1 MINFRYHVVSLAAVF
16 LALAVGVALG
26 VAFVDSDDNGAGGGG
41 DSRADTAEQ
50 AFETAFA
57 DASAGI
63 VGQGLA
69 DRRVVV
75 VTTPGA
81 RTSEVEDLTA
91 RISDAGGSVV
101 GEVALTTKLLDSAN
115 RQFAESIAQQ
125 SAGDVPGVQSGEDS
139 YTRIGAALARALM
152 GDPELDEQASTI
164 RSAFEQGGLIDL
176 PSAPTERADLA
187 LVVIGPSSAD
197 SARGEILA
205 AVTSQLATSGAG
217 GAVVGPST
225 TSVDGGVLDQVR
237 SSDGAGSFSTVDVTD
252 LAAGRLISVLALVKS
267 SGGQNGSWG
276 TTRSADGQLP
286 Q

>member
-1 MINFRYHVVSLAAVF
+1 MINFRYHVVSLGAVF
-16 LALAVGVALG
+16 LALALGVALG
-26 VAFVDSDDNGAGGGG
+26 VAFVDSDSGGGAGGE
-41 DSRADTAEQ
+41 SRADAAEQ

-57 DASAGI
+57 DASSGL
-63 VGQGLA
+63 VGSGLA
-69 DRRVVV
+69 DRRIVV

-81 RTSEVEDLTA
+81 KTSEVDDLTA
-91 RISDAGGSVV
+91 RIGDAGGTVV

-115 RQFAESIAQQ
+115 RQFAEQIAEQ
-125 SAGDVPGVQSGEDS
+125 SAADVPGVQTADDS

-152 GDPELDEQASTI
+152 GDGELDEQASTI
-164 RSAFEQGGLIDL
+164 RSAFEQGGLLDL
-176 PSAPTERADLA
+176 PTAPTQSADLA

-205 AVTSQLATSGAG
+205 DVTSQLATSAAG
-217 GAVVGPST
+217 GALVGPST

-237 SSDGAGSFSTVDVTD
+237 STDGSGSFSTVDVTD
-252 LAAGRLISVLALVKS
+252 LAAGRLVAVLALVRS
-267 SGGQNGSWG
+267 ASGENGSWG

>member
-1 MINFRYHVVSLAAVF
+1 MINFRYHVVSLGAVF

-26 VAFVDSDDNGAGGGG
+26 VAFVDSDEGGGSG
-41 DSRADTAEQ
+41 GESRADVAEQ

-57 DASAGI
+57 DASSGL
-63 VGQGLA
+63 VGTGLA

-81 RTSEVEDLTA
+81 KTSEVDDLAA
-91 RISDAGGSVV
+91 RIGDAGGTVV
-101 GEVALTTKLLDSAN
+101 GEVGLTTKLLDSAN
-115 RQFAESIAQQ
+115 RQFAEQIAEQ
-125 SAGDVPGVQSGEDS
+125 SAADVPGVQAADDS

-152 GDPELDEQASTI
+152 GDGELDEQASTI
-164 RSAFEQGGLIDL
+164 RSAFEQGGLVDL
-176 PSAPTERADLA
+176 PTAPTQSADLA
-187 LVVIGPSSAD
+187 LVVIGPTSAD

-217 GAVVGPST
+217 GALVGPST

-237 SSDGAGSFSTVDVTD
+237 SSDGSGSFSTVDVTD
-252 LAAGRLISVLALVKS
+252 LAAGRLVSVLALVRS
-267 SGGQNGSWG
+267 ASGENGSWG

>member
-1 MINFRYHVVSLAAVF
+1 MINFRYHVVSLGAVF

-26 VAFVDSDDNGAGGGG
+26 AAFVDSDNGGGAGGE
-41 DSRADTAEQ
+41 SRADAAEQ

-57 DASAGI
+57 DASSGL
-63 VGQGLA
+63 VGTGLT
-69 DRRVVV
+69 DRRIVV

-81 RTSEVEDLTA
+81 KTSEVDDLTA
-91 RISDAGGSVV
+91 RIGDAGGSVV

-115 RQFAESIAQQ
+115 RQFAEQIAEQ
-125 SAGDVPGVQSGEDS
+125 SAAEVPGVQAADDS

-152 GDPELDEQASTI
+152 GDGELDEQASTI
-164 RSAFEQGGLIDL
+164 RSAFAQGGLIDL
-176 PSAPTERADLA
+176 PTAPTQSADLV
-187 LVVIGPSSAD
+187 LVVIGTTSAD

-205 AVTSQLATSGAG
+205 DVTSQLATSGAG
-217 GAVVGPST
+217 GALVGPSP

-237 SSDGAGSFSTVDVTD
+237 SSDGSGSFSTVDVTD
-252 LAAGRLISVLALVKS
+252 LAAGRLVSVLALVRS
-267 SGGQNGSWG
+267 ASGQNGAWG

>member
-1 MINFRYHVVSLAAVF
+1 MINFRYHVVSLGAVF
-16 LALAVGVALG
+16 LALALGVALG
-26 VAFVDSDDNGAGGGG
+26 VAFVDSDNGGGAGGE
-41 DSRADTAEQ
+41 SRADAAEQ

-57 DASAGI
+57 DASSGL
-63 VGQGLA
+63 VGSGLA
-69 DRRVVV
+69 DRRIVV

-81 RTSEVEDLTA
+81 KTSEVDDLTA
-91 RISDAGGSVV
+91 RIGDAGGTVV

-115 RQFAESIAQQ
+115 RQFAEQIAEQ
-125 SAGDVPGVQSGEDS
+125 SAADVPGVQAADDS

-152 GDPELDEQASTI
+152 GDGELDEQASTI
-164 RSAFEQGGLIDL
+164 RSAFEQGGLLDL
-176 PSAPTERADLA
+176 PTAPTQTADLA

-205 AVTSQLATSGAG
+205 DVTAQLATSGAG
-217 GAVVGPST
+217 GALVGPST

-237 SSDGAGSFSTVDVTD
+237 SNDGSGSFSTVDVTD
-252 LAAGRLISVLALVKS
+252 LAAGRLVSVLALVRS
-267 SGGQNGSWG
+267 ASGENGSWG

>member
-1 MINFRYHVVSLAAVF
+1 MINFRYHVVSLGAVF

-26 VAFVDSDDNGAGGGG
+26 VAFVDSDEGGGSG
-41 DSRADTAEQ
+41 GESRADVAEQ

-57 DASAGI
+57 DASSGL
-63 VGQGLA
+63 VGTGLA

-81 RTSEVEDLTA
+81 KTSEVDDLAA
-91 RISDAGGSVV
+91 RIGDAGGTVV
-101 GEVALTTKLLDSAN
+101 GEVGLTTKLLDSAN
-115 RQFAESIAQQ
+115 RQFAEQIAEQ
-125 SAGDVPGVQSGEDS
+125 SAADVPGVQAADDS

-152 GDPELDEQASTI
+152 GDGEIDEQASTI
-164 RSAFEQGGLIDL
+164 RSAFEQGGLLDL
-176 PSAPTERADLA
+176 PSAPTQSADLA

-205 AVTSQLATSGAG
+205 DVTSQLATSGAG
-217 GAVVGPST
+217 GALVGPST

-237 SSDGAGSFSTVDVTD
+237 SSDGSGSFSTVDVTD
-252 LAAGRLISVLALVKS
+252 LAAGRLVSVLALVRS
-267 SGGQNGSWG
+267 AAGENGSWG
-276 TTRSADGQLP
+276 TTRSSDGQLP

>member
-26 VAFVDSDDNGAGGGG
+26 VAFVDSDDAGAGGG
-41 DSRADTAEQ
+41 DSRADAAEQ
-50 AFETAFA
+50 AFENAFA
-57 DASAGI
+57 DASSGL
-63 VGQGLA
+63 VGQGLT

-81 RTSEVEDLTA
+81 RSSEVDDLTA
-91 RISDAGGSVV
+91 RISDAGGTVV
-101 GEVALTTKLLDSAN
+101 GEVTLTTKLLDSAN
-115 RQFAESIAQQ
+115 RQFAEQIAEQ
-125 SAGDVPGVQSGEDS
+125 SAADVPGVQSGDDS
-139 YTRIGAALARALM
+139 YSRIGAALARALT

-176 PSAPTERADLA
+176 PSAPTQRADLA
-187 LVVIGPSSAD
+187 LVVIGPTSAD

-205 AVTSQLATSGAG
+205 AVTSQLSTSGAG
-217 GAVVGPST
+217 AALVGPST

-252 LAAGRLISVLALVKS
+252 LAAGRLVSVLALVRS
-267 SGGQNGSWG
+267 AAGQNGSWG

>member
-1 MINFRYHVVSLAAVF
+1 MINFRYHVVSLGAVF

-26 VAFVDSDDNGAGGGG
+26 VAFVDSDNGGGSG
-41 DSRADTAEQ
+41 GESRADAAEQ

-57 DASAGI
+57 DASSGL
-63 VGQGLA
+63 VGTGLA
-69 DRRVVV
+69 ERRVVV

-81 RTSEVEDLTA
+81 KTSEVDDLTA
-91 RISDAGGSVV
+91 RIGDAGGTVV
-101 GEVALTTKLLDSAN
+101 GEVALTAKLLDSAN
-115 RQFAESIAQQ
+115 RQFAEQIAEQ
-125 SAGDVPGVQSGEDS
+125 SAADVPGVQAADDS

-152 GDPELDEQASTI
+152 GDGELDEQASTI
-164 RSAFEQGGLIDL
+164 RSAFEQGGLVDL
-176 PSAPTERADLA
+176 PTAPTQSADLA
-187 LVVIGPSSAD
+187 LVVIGPTSAD

-217 GAVVGPST
+217 GALVGPST

-237 SSDGAGSFSTVDVTD
+237 SSDGSGSFSTVDVTD
-252 LAAGRLISVLALVKS
+252 LAAGRLVSVLALVRS
-267 SGGQNGSWG
+267 ASGENGSWG

>member
-1 MINFRYHVVSLAAVF
+1 MINFRYHIVSLGAV
-16 LALAVGVALG
+16 LIALAVGITVG
-26 VAFVDSDDNGAGGGG
+26 VAFTNADESGPSGSE
-41 DSRADTAEQ
+41 SRADAAEQ

-57 DASAGI
+57 DASSGI
-63 VGQGLA
+63 VGTGLT

-81 RTSEVEDLTA
+81 KTAEVDDLTA
-91 RISDAGGSVV
+91 RIGAAGGTVV

-115 RQFAESIAQQ
+115 RQFAEQIAEQ
-125 SAGDVPGVQSGEDS
+125 SASDVPGVQAADDS

-152 GDPELDEQASTI
+152 GDGELDERATTI

-176 PSAPTERADLA
+176 PSAPSQSADLA
-187 LVVIGPSSAD
+187 LVVIGPTSAD

-205 AVTSQLATSGAG
+205 DLTAQLATSGAG
-217 GAVVGPST
+217 GALVGPST

-237 SSDGAGSFSTVDVTD
+237 SIDGSGSFATVDVTD
-252 LAAGRLISVLALVKS
+252 LAAGRLVSVLALVRS
-267 SGGQNGSWG
+267 ASGENGAWG

>member
-1 MINFRYHVVSLAAVF
+1 MINFRYHVVSLGAVF

-26 VAFVDSDDNGAGGGG
+26 AAFVDSDNGGGAGSE
-41 DSRADTAEQ
+41 SRADSAEQ

-57 DASAGI
+57 DASSGL
-63 VGQGLA
+63 VGTGLT
-69 DRRVVV
+69 DRRIVV

-81 RTSEVEDLTA
+81 KTSEVDDLTS
-91 RISDAGGSVV
+91 RIGDAGGTVV

-115 RQFAESIAQQ
+115 RQFAEQIAEQ
-125 SAGDVPGVQSGEDS
+125 SAADVPGVQAADDS

-152 GDPELDEQASTI
+152 GDGELDEQASTI
-164 RSAFEQGGLIDL
+164 RSAFAQGGLLDL
-176 PSAPTERADLA
+176 PTAPTRSADLV
-187 LVVIGPSSAD
+187 LVVIGTTSAD

-205 AVTSQLATSGAG
+205 DVTSQLATSGAG
-217 GAVVGPST
+217 GALVGPSP

-237 SSDGAGSFSTVDVTD
+237 SSDGSGSFSTVDVTD
-252 LAAGRLISVLALVKS
+252 LAAGRLVSVLALVRS
-267 SGGQNGSWG
+267 ASGENGAWG

>member
-1 MINFRYHVVSLAAVF
+1 MINFRYHVVSLGAVF

-26 VAFVDSDDNGAGGGG
+26 AAFVDSDNGGAAGG
-41 DSRADTAEQ
+41 DSRADSAEQ

-57 DASAGI
+57 DASSGL
-63 VGQGLA
+63 VGTGLT
-69 DRRVVV
+69 DRRIVV

-81 RTSEVEDLTA
+81 KTSEVDDLSA
-91 RISDAGGSVV
+91 RIGDAGGTVV

-115 RQFAESIAQQ
+115 RQFAEQIAEQ
-125 SAGDVPGVQSGEDS
+125 SAADVPGVQAADDS

-152 GDPELDEQASTI
+152 GDGELDEQASTI
-164 RSAFEQGGLIDL
+164 RSAFAQGGLLDL
-176 PSAPTERADLA
+176 PTAPTQSADLV
-187 LVVIGPSSAD
+187 LVVIGTTSAD

-205 AVTSQLATSGAG
+205 DVTSQLATSGAG
-217 GAVVGPST
+217 GALVGPSP

-237 SSDGAGSFSTVDVTD
+237 SSDGSGSFSTVDVTD
-252 LAAGRLISVLALVKS
+252 LAAGRLVSVLALVRS
-267 SGGQNGSWG
+267 ASGQNGAWG

>member
-1 MINFRYHVVSLAAVF
+1 MINFRYHVVSLGAVF
-16 LALAVGVALG
+16 LALALGVALG
-26 VAFVDSDDNGAGGGG
+26 VAFVDSDNGGGAGGE
-41 DSRADTAEQ
+41 SRADAAEQ

-57 DASAGI
+57 DASSGL
-63 VGQGLA
+63 VGSGLA
-69 DRRVVV
+69 DRRIVI

-81 RTSEVEDLTA
+81 KTSEVDDLTA
-91 RISDAGGSVV
+91 RIGDAGGTVV

-115 RQFAESIAQQ
+115 RQFAEQIAEQ
-125 SAGDVPGVQSGEDS
+125 SAADVPGVQTADDS

-152 GDPELDEQASTI
+152 GDGELDEQASTI
-164 RSAFEQGGLIDL
+164 RSAFEQGGLLDL
-176 PSAPTERADLA
+176 PTAPTQSADLA

-205 AVTSQLATSGAG
+205 DVTSQLATSAAG
-217 GAVVGPST
+217 GALVGPST

-237 SSDGAGSFSTVDVTD
+237 SSDGSGSFSTVDVTD
-252 LAAGRLISVLALVKS
+252 LAAGRLVAVLALVRS
-267 SGGQNGSWG
+267 ASGENGSWG

>member
-1 MINFRYHVVSLAAVF
+1 MINFRYHVVSLGAVF
-16 LALAVGVALG
+16 LALALGVALG
-26 VAFVDSDDNGAGGGG
+26 VAFVDSDNGGGAGGE
-41 DSRADTAEQ
+41 SRADAAEQ

-57 DASAGI
+57 DASSGL
-63 VGQGLA
+63 VGSGLA
-69 DRRVVV
+69 DRRIVV

-81 RTSEVEDLTA
+81 KTSEVDDLTA
-91 RISDAGGSVV
+91 RIGDAGGTVV

-115 RQFAESIAQQ
+115 RQFAEQIAEQ
-125 SAGDVPGVQSGEDS
+125 SAADVPGVQTADDS

-152 GDPELDEQASTI
+152 GDGELDEQASTI
-164 RSAFEQGGLIDL
+164 RSAFEQGGLLDL
-176 PSAPTERADLA
+176 PTAPTQSADLA

-205 AVTSQLATSGAG
+205 DVTSQLATSAAG
-217 GAVVGPST
+217 GALVGPST

-237 SSDGAGSFSTVDVTD
+237 STDGSGSFSTVDVTD
-252 LAAGRLISVLALVKS
+252 LAAGRLVAVLALVRS
-267 SGGQNGSWG
+267 ASGENGSWG